1 MSANVGGMSAGMRRF
16 SFVFTSPRCP
26 QPFPTQ
32 GLFCLA
38 VMALA
43 DIHSGAPAD
52 GTVRCRLCAG
62 GPDAKGRERGQTWSC
77 RVCETLSTMIHRNMG
92 PGWLRELTAEARS
105 SFFRKAKEAPTNGA
119 RYTWPVVRAVVVK
132 KMTEAYIQHHES
144 GVEVASKPK
153 SVWLAQGYTEDQLS
167 GCPHWTCPQLGEVY
181 SVPTRTET
189 LKEIYSRAEE
199 KVLEQESALQ
209 AKSRG
214 SAEPKDGEGGG
225 GDDEELE
232 VPKAP
237 PAAGGGGG
245 RKGNGGGKASTK
257 ALERKAAAEA
267 KKATTAGACAGGSR
281 GEDWWVAEGKHR
293 RPGAAV
299 CWHAAGR
306 KPRCSPALHCE
317 RAARHREGSC
327 GPVEERKSRGG
338 GIRGPAGEGRWG
350 AW

>member
-16 SFVFTSPRCP
+16 SLVFTSPLCP
-26 QPFPTQ
+26 EPFPTQ

-52 GTVRCRLCAG
+52 GTVRCRLCAEAR

-199 KVLEQESALQ
+199 KVLEQERALQ

-225 GDDEELE
+225 GDEEDLE

-245 RKGNGGGKASTK
+245 RK
-257 ALERKAAAEA
+257 AEA
-267 KKATTAGACAGGSR
+267 KKATTYNAQQQALAGKAVAALQRVLGSLR
-281 GEDWWVAEGKHR
+281 SAM
-293 RPGAAV
+293 
-299 CWHAAGR
+299 
-306 KPRCSPALHCE
+306 
-317 RAARHREGSC
+317 
-327 GPVEERKSRGG
+327 
-338 GIRGPAGEGRWG
+338 
-350 AW
+350 